1 MRNMRGMTVE
11 RQPITP
17 AERRK
22 LLQHLREHSL
32 STLQAAAASVSV
44 IGRPV
49 SQSTVARWVE
59 EVREAGDL
67 ETLPEHLR
75 SKRGRTSSGRS
86 HAGTTIGDLLKLPA
100 VLAALEGRDTLTEIA
115 KQDAAR
121 VEREKASSAAD
132 GREWDGAPATTQPT
146 LSRYMDRLAENLAE
160 VSEQLGHVPKVLQ
173 DRASRLTKGS
183 KTVHTYPVY
192 GKVRAG
198 LTGQT
203 MMVEPTD
210 SDGRSY
216 YTDRDL
222 RGGEAGNPYALQ
234 VEGDSM
240 TDGKASTQFP
250 EGAVVL
256 VNPNREPV
264 SGDFVVAIDRTDG
277 STTFKR
283 LRRMGADT
291 YLEPLNPAYQPLLFN
306 DDLFVAGVV
315 EEAML
320 PCYSRR

>member
-1 MRNMRGMTVE
+1 MSIE

-17 AERRK
+17 AERRE
-22 LLQHLREHSL
+22 LLQHLREHNL
-32 STLQAAAASVSV
+32 STLQAAAASVNV

-67 ETLPEHLR
+67 EALPEHLR

-86 HAGTTIGDLLKLPA
+86 HAGTPTSDLLKLPA

-121 VEREKASSAAD
+121 VEREKASSAAE
-132 GREWDGAPATTQPT
+132 GREWDGTPATTQPT

-160 VSEQLGHVPKVLQ
+160 VSEQLGHVPRVLQ

-203 MMVEPTD
+203 MTVEP
-210 SDGRSY
+210 SGEESSY

-222 RGGEAGNPYALQ
+222 RAGEAGNPYALR
-234 VEGDSM
+234 VVGDSM

-250 EGAVVL
+250 EGSVVL

-291 YLEPLNPAYQPLLFN
+291 YLEPLNSAYQPLLFN